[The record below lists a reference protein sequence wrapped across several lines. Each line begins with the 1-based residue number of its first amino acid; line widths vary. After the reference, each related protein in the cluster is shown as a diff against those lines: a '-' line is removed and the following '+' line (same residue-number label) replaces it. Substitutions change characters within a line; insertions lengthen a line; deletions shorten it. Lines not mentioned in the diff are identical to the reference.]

1 MPQKHKVVVIGSGNW
16 GSTIGKILAEN
27 TREHSE
33 IFEENVSMW
42 VFDEDVDVPN
52 DETLRDQLGDKPVK
66 LTHAINTVHQNIKY
80 LPGIKLPAN
89 LIANPDLQDTVK
101 GASIL
106 VFNLPHQFISKTLD
120 QINQQH
126 LPYARGISCIK
137 GVDVSDGTVTLYSEM
152 IMEKLG
158 IYCGSLSGAN
168 IAPEV
173 AAENLCE
180 TTIGYD
186 GPPMDYKQPDGSP
199 RDNLI
204 KVDEQ
209 RQSKSKP
216 SHVKLHPVP
225 QTYPHVDSGLLKKL
239 FSRPYFNVSVVQD
252 VSGVALGGALKNIIA
267 LAAGFVT
274 GKGWGDNTKAAVIR
288 IGVLEMVRF
297 GRIWFP
303 QSVDERTFTEES
315 AGIADLVTSASA
327 GRNFRSACH
336 AVEKGVSV
344 DEIEKTELGGQKL
357 QGTSTARAVYEFLE
371 KQGQREQFPLFVFVY
386 DILEGHTT
394 IDSLPEVLDK
404 ESKIKAY

>member
-1 MPQKHKVVVIGSGNW
+1 
-16 GSTIGKILAEN
+16 
-27 TREHSE
+27 
-33 IFEENVSMW
+33 MW

-52 DETLRDQLGDKPVK
+52 DETLRDQLGDQPVK
-66 LTHAINTVHQNIKY
+66 LTHAINTVHQNLKY
-80 LPGIKLPAN
+80 LPGIHLPGN
-89 LIANPDLQDTVK
+89 LIAYSDLQDTVK

-120 QINQQH
+120 QMGSQH

-158 IYCGSLSGAN
+158 IYCGSLSSAN
-168 IAPEV
+168 IAPQV

-186 GPPMDYKQPDGSP
+186 GPPMDYKQLDGSP

-225 QTYPHVDSGLLKKL
+225 QIYPHVDSDLWVKL
-239 FSRPYFNVSVVQD
+239 FGRPYFNVNIVQD
-252 VSGVALGGALKNIIA
+252 VCGVALGGALKNIIA

-274 GKGWGDNTKAAVIR
+274 GKGWGENTKAAVIR
-288 IGVLEMVRF
+288 IGILEMVRF

-315 AGIADLVTSASA
+315 AGIADLVTSATA
-327 GRNFRSACH
+327 GRNFRSASH
-336 AVEKGVSV
+336 AVEKAITV
-344 DEIEKTELGGQKL
+344 DEIEKTDLGGQKL
-357 QGTSTARAVYEFLE
+357 QGTSTTRAIYEFLE
-371 KQGQREQFPLFVFVY
+371 KQGQCEQFPLFVFVY
-386 DILEGHTT
+386 EGHNT
-394 IDSLPEVLDK
+394 IDSLPEVLKK
-404 ESKIKAY
+404 ESKIKGV

>member
-1 MPQKHKVVVIGSGNW
+1 MQR

-33 IFEENVSMW
+33 IFEETVSMW

-52 DETLRDQLGDKPVK
+52 DETLRDQLADKPVK

-80 LPGIKLPAN
+80 LPGIKLPVN

-101 GASIL
+101 EASIL

-120 QINQQH
+120 QINHQH

-173 AAENLCE
+173 AAEKLCE

-239 FSRPYFNVSVVQD
+239 FSRPYFNVNVVQD

-288 IGVLEMVRF
+288 MGVLEMVRF

-303 QSVDERTFTEES
+303 QSVEERTFTEES
-315 AGIADLVTSASA
+315 AGIADLVTSTSA

-344 DEIEKTELGGQKL
+344 DEIEETELGGQKL
-357 QGTSTARAVYEFLE
+357 QGTSTARAVYEFLD
-371 KQGQREQFPLFVFVY
+371 KQGQCEQFPLFVFVY
-386 DILEGHTT
+386 G
-394 IDSLPEVLDK
+394 
-404 ESKIKAY
+404 